1 MPVTCAHGEKP
12 GRWQNANFATGPAV
26 YSCVRYCKFAVSTA
40 LCSYCRRSYGLP
52 RQCTHWL
59 AMTCKRLMR
68 FHKARGNCLG
78 YAQRIDKRHGKI
90 HGVIAAVSR
99 KDAEG
104 YSSMQKNA
112 YIGSFACLR
121 NSCCQNFPGFFLAGV
136 AFDAASRASFMSTSW
151 LLMGTLPVVIRR

>member
-1 MPVTCAHGEKP
+1 M
-12 GRWQNANFATGPAV
+12 
-26 YSCVRYCKFAVSTA
+26 
-40 LCSYCRRSYGLP
+40 P
-52 RQCTHWL
+52 RQCAHWL

-90 HGVIAAVSR
+90 HGIIAAVSR
-99 KDAEG
+99 KDTEG